1 MGNAGARALARGLP
15 EAAKLG
21 EVYLSKCAIGTEGA
35 VAFVSALPRCKT
47 LALLAVPGNPISAEG
62 QIVLRAAGR
71 VQVEGGGSRD
81 PVSVIFHSGDTDAE
95 SDYYSDDD
103 VPFGWP

>member
-1 MGNAGARALARGLP
+1 MPTLQQLPLLENLEASDNPGMGNAGARALARGLP

-62 QIVLRAAGR
+62 QTVLGAAGR
-71 VQVEGGGSRD
+71 VQVEGGGSN
-81 PVSVIFHSGDTDAE
+81 
-95 SDYYSDDD
+95 
-103 VPFGWP
+103 